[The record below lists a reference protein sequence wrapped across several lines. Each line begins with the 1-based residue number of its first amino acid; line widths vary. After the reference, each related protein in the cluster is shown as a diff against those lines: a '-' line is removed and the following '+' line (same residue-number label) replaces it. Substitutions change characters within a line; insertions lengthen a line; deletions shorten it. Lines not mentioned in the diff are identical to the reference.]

1 MVLGLFKSAALVA
14 GLLLASVAMADDTA
28 SKATLGK
35 TSYEVLTVPGREAL
49 TEWERI
55 RDEGEFTPIILGG
68 ADDLERVASAVDPER
83 TIGLQYV
90 ALQYGWGLKHP
101 DGLAAMRD
109 AEWEAFLQRYRER
122 REDDIVASLE
132 DEDEE
137 PLGEWPDSADKNVG
151 LLALFDWQTG
161 DVHDEVHIVL
171 LPGTDATRAP
181 ALLNFGGWNAN
192 PPPGFHVAALMSW
205 QERYGAVPVLISGDV
220 IELRVTR
227 RPETREEALEL
238 AREQFLYS
246 DDIVYQGVGSISNLA
261 ASLMVSDW
269 WYFWWD

>member
-1 MVLGLFKSAALVA
+1 MILGLFKAAALIA
-14 GLLLASVAMADDTA
+14 GIFLASVAMADDTA
-28 SKATLGK
+28 PKATLGK

-49 TEWERI
+49 QEWERI

-68 ADDLERVASAVDPER
+68 AEDLARVAEAADPEN
-83 TIGLQYV
+83 TFGMQYAV
-90 ALQYGWGLKHP
+90 LQYGWGLKHP

-122 REDDIVASLE
+122 GEDDIVASLE
-132 DEDEE
+132 VEEEE
-137 PLGEWPDSADKNVG
+137 PLGEWPDSPEKNPG

-171 LPGTDATRAP
+171 LPGTDATRVP

-192 PPPGFHVAALMSW
+192 PPPGFHMAALKSW
-205 QERYGAVPVLISGDV
+205 QERYGAVPVLISDDV

-246 DDIVYQGVGSISNLA
+246 EDIVFQGVGSISDLA